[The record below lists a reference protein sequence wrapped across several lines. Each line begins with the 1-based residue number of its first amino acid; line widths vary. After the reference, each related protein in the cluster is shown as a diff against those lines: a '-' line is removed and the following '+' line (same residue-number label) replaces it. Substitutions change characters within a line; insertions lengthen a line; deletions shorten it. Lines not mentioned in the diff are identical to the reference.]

1 MKAWRSAFRTAN
13 EKKRACDELYCEWR
27 KIEAEG
33 KRKMAQR
40 CLKIFLFVLHRDYG
54 FGKKR
59 LTDFYNA
66 CGALLATAD
75 TNVVF
80 WEQIDRS
87 IVDELGFTELGR
99 DYTERGKAVR
109 EGEHVT

>member
-1 MKAWRSAFRTAN
+1 
-13 EKKRACDELYCEWR
+13 
-27 KIEAEG
+27 
-33 KRKMAQR
+33 MAQR